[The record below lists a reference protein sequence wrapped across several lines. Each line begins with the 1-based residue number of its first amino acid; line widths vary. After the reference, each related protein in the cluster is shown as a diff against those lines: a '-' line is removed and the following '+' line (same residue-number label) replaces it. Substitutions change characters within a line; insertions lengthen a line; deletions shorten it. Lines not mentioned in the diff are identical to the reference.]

1 MDGGSRALLSIV
13 VPVLNEAEN
22 VDALHGRLTAVA
34 AKLDRDVELVF
45 VDDGS
50 TDDSYARLSA
60 LHAKDA
66 RVRVVRF
73 SRNFGSHSA
82 CLAGFAHCRGDHA
95 VIISADLQ
103 DPPELIVDLVA
114 ATKDA
119 DVVWASREQRDDPAL
134 TIFFSSVYNRLMR
147 RIALPN
153 YPEKGFDF
161 VIVARKVLDVILE
174 RRERNTSL
182 FAQILWV
189 GFRQKSVP
197 YARVAR
203 RAGTS
208 KWTFWKKVKLAI
220 DSIVSFSYFP
230 IRLMSTLG
238 ILCALLGAAYAVVV
252 IALRLTWG
260 APITGWASLM
270 VVVLVMG
277 GVQMMTLGV
286 IGEYL
291 WRTLDEARARPPFIV
306 SETVGV
312 KPPGER

>member
-1 MDGGSRALLSIV
+1 VTLLSII
-13 VPVLNEAEN
+13 VPLLNEAAN
-22 VDALHGRLTAVA
+22 LGALHERLSATAS
-34 AKLDRDVELVF
+34 KLDREVELIF

-50 TDDSYARLSA
+50 TDDSFARLVA
-60 LHAKDA
+60 LREKDP

-73 SRNFGSHSA
+73 SRNFGSHAA
-82 CLAGFAHCRGDHA
+82 CLAGYVHCKGDHA

-103 DPPELIVDLVA
+103 DPPELILDLVA

-119 DVVWASREQRDDPAL
+119 DVVWASREARDDPAL
-134 TIFFSSVYNRLMR
+134 TMLFSSIYNRLMR
-147 RIALPN
+147 KIALPN

-161 VIVARKVLDVILE
+161 VIVSRRVLDVIVA
-174 RRERNTSL
+174 RRERNSSL
-182 FAQILWV
+182 FAQILWT

-203 RAGTS
+203 RVGAS
-208 KWTFWKKVKLAI
+208 KWTFWKKVKLAL

-230 IRLMSTLG
+230 IRLMSVVG
-238 ILCALLGAAYAVVV
+238 ILCAILGALHAVVV
-252 IALRLTWG
+252 ISLRIAWG

-306 SETVGV
+306 AETVGLDRS
-312 KPPGER
+312 G